1 VKIVVIR
8 FCRDCAN
15 FEERRDIDG
24 TILCMK
30 NHTPKV
36 FARTLSLRDGVLNK
50 RRLYLMSCP
59 ECVHFEDT
67 DGNPMYARGHR
78 PGVACEEFSDR
89 FRKLNAI
96 RQINQ
101 IKIML
106 LFNEQNMQNL
116 LEQ

>member
-1 VKIVVIR
+1 VVIR

-30 NHTPKV
+30 NHTPQVCCEDFKP
-36 FARTLSLRDGVLNK
+36 RNGVLNK

-59 ECVHFEDT
+59 ECVHFEDI
-67 DGNPMYARGHR
+67 DGNPMCARGHR
-78 PGVACEEFSDR
+78 PGVACEEFSDK

-101 IKIML
+101 IKITL
-106 LFNEQNMQNL
+106 LFNEQNM
-116 LEQ
+116 